1 MATIPTNSSGHRTWT
16 VEIKPTNVQQ
26 ILMLQKDTEGLKNKN
41 EMAKNWACDVGG
53 LGHLAAIATA
63 IVVAIAVALAAK
75 RPKKFGHLAAI
86 VTKWPKSR
94 YCNHVANP
102 AMVTKLL

>member
-1 MATIPTNSSGHRTWT
+1 
-16 VEIKPTNVQQ
+16 
-26 ILMLQKDTEGLKNKN
+26 MLQKDTEGLKNKN

-75 RPKKFGHLAAI
+75 RPKKI
-86 VTKWPKSR
+86 WPPGRYSDQVAKKSLLQPCGQPR
-94 YCNHVANP
+94 YGDQVALTADITCP
-102 AMVTKLL
+102 KL